1 MSADNPPYN
10 PIYITAW
17 TILSIV
23 LGVVLFGLFI
33 LGNHLLAAGH
43 IVWDVIRY
51 LASPFI

>member
-1 MSADNPPYN
+1 MSAENPPYN

-23 LGVVLFGLFI
+23 LGVGF
-33 LGNHLLAAGH
+33 LGAFLLCNHLLAAGH
-43 IVWDVIRY
+43 IVWDIIRY